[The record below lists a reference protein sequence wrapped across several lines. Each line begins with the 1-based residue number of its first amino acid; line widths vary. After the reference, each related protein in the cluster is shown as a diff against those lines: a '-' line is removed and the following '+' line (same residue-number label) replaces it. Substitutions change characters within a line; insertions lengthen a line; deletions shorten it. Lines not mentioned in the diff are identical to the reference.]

1 MSGGGGSEPPA
12 TEAELERLW
21 LVLTRTP
28 SSGDDESGSPPAA
41 GRWTAEL
48 DPELDSTLEDLRVRA
63 QALGADQADARSRL
77 AQRIEGVAELCEAWQ
92 ACAQWMR
99 HAERAA
105 AKALAPTLESPGS
118 LEPGPEPELG
128 PAPEPEPSAAADA
141 VAAAGTGRAAEAEA
155 AERAAYEALGKLA
168 VSWDAMLSE
177 AASAGA
183 GKLPLVA
190 TLEARREQL
199 LALRSEAEGV
209 LAAFN
214 ASHEKSRVAFPRFY
228 CLYDDELLEIKLAG
242 SAQGVIPHL
251 RKLFAAIKDLRLDG
265 PDGHTA
271 TAMISPETVCVEF
284 EQPLA
289 LEARRSEDW
298 LPELE
303 KLMRESLKRMQ
314 QETFAANA
322 TVPYQE
328 WVLQGSRCGE
338 MVILVSALAHT
349 SALDDGAEDMYSR
362 LQARRQEV
370 LAQIETLCALARK
383 NLTQIQ
389 RDSIGA
395 LSVLAVHWRDEVVQ
409 LLAVSGTQRIDVRE
423 SFERQA
429 QLKYQLGSDTEGA
442 DDAPNATAH
451 ARVLNFCQP
460 YGCALHL
467 LLPPFFC
474 FSRSFPVSR
483 LTNHWRSKGITTKNT
498 WFALDADEFLGNS
511 FRLVITPMTDRCY
524 LVCTQAMS
532 MGAFAAPNGPAGTG
546 KTETVKDLAKAL
558 GRQAVVF
565 NCSGGLDARAFAK
578 FFKGLSA
585 CGGWG
590 IFDEFNRLKLETLAA
605 VSVQLQHLCAAVR
618 QCTTQRSAGTFEFD
632 FEGQTIRMLPTF
644 WVAITMN
651 PGYGDVLWSRTN

>member
-12 TEAELERLW
+12 IEAELERLW

-128 PAPEPEPSAAADA
+128 PAPEPEPSAAAEA
-141 VAAAGTGRAAEAEA
+141 VAAAGTDRATETEA
-155 AERAAYEALGKLA
+155 AERAAYEALGELA

-177 AASAGA
+177 AASAGVD
-183 GKLPLVA
+183 KLPLVA
-190 TLEARREQL
+190 TLEVRREQL

-209 LAAFN
+209 QTAFN

-228 CLYDDELLEIKLAG
+228 FLSNAELLEIKLAG
-242 SAQGVIPHL
+242 SAQGVIRTRHL
-251 RKLFAAIKDLRLDG
+251 RKLFEAIKDLRLDG

-271 TAMISPETVCVEF
+271 TAMISPEKVCVEF

-303 KLMRESLKRMQ
+303 KLMRESLKRVQ
-314 QETFAANA
+314 QETFTANA

-362 LQARRQEV
+362 LEARRHEA
-370 LAQIETLCALARK
+370 LAQIKTLCALD
-383 NLTQIQ
+383 T
-389 RDSIGA
+389 DSEG
-395 LSVLAVHWRDEVVQ
+395 LHRCTVSVGCTLAGR
-409 LLAVSGTQRIDVRE
+409 SGTAARRE
-423 SFERQA
+423 RHTTHRCARELRASGAA
-429 QLKYQLGSDTEGA
+429 Q
-442 DDAPNATAH
+442 
-451 ARVLNFCQP
+451 
-460 YGCALHL
+460 
-467 LLPPFFC
+467 
-474 FSRSFPVSR
+474 
-483 LTNHWRSKGITTKNT
+483 I
-498 WFALDADEFLGNS
+498 
-511 FRLVITPMTDRCY
+511 
-524 LVCTQAMS
+524 
-532 MGAFAAPNGPAGTG
+532 PAG
-546 KTETVKDLAKAL
+546 
-558 GRQAVVF
+558 Q
-565 NCSGGLDARAFAK
+565 
-578 FFKGLSA
+578 
-585 CGGWG
+585 
-590 IFDEFNRLKLETLAA
+590 
-605 VSVQLQHLCAAVR
+605 
-618 QCTTQRSAGTFEFD
+618 
-632 FEGQTIRMLPTF
+632 
-644 WVAITMN
+644 
-651 PGYGDVLWSRTN
+651 